1 MHASADLIE
10 KSLEAVA
17 ERVGDPAPLVYRRLF
32 DGNPDL
38 QALFL
43 RDHDDSVK
51 GQMFQQVIEAVLD
64 FVGPRGFAD
73 GLFATEWV
81 NHQGLGVPGDQFTRF
96 FDVLVETFRDVL
108 GADWTDDFD
117 RAWRTVID
125 DIGAVIAQRT
135 APA

>member
-1 MHASADLIE
+1 M
-10 KSLEAVA
+10 
-17 ERVGDPAPLVYRRLF
+17 
-32 DGNPDL
+32 
-38 QALFL
+38 
-43 RDHDDSVK
+43 
-51 GQMFQQVIEAVLD
+51 
-64 FVGPRGFAD
+64 
-73 GLFATEWV
+73 
-81 NHQGLGVPGDQFTRF
+81 PGDQFTRF